1 MSARRQ
7 GWDRYQILILQA
19 ALVLQTLEIEATEI
33 APHLTC
39 VERAEQLGHLR
50 RLLARTVRDLRHRR
64 AAYREAYGLR
74 ARLRRW
80 WRGHTTNRST
90 P

>member
-1 MSARRQ
+1 VSRRRQ
-7 GWDRYQILILQA
+7 GWDHYQILILQA
-19 ALVLQTLEIEATEI
+19 AMVLQTLQIEATEL
-33 APHLTC
+33 APHLTS
-39 VERAEQLGHLR
+39 VDRAEHLGHLR
-50 RLLARTVRDLRHRR
+50 RLLARTARDLKHRR
-64 AAYREAYGLR
+64 DAYREAYGLR